1 MAECGDLYGRV
12 QEEKAMVG
20 GKEWIR
26 KGNKVDCQLVNLRG
40 SVQSGTH
47 IRKGGGYVELRQ
59 DAGGRRR
66 DSQSTKSFCSRPR
79 GLSCVGRSSVVVVAG
94 EDDMLERG

>member
-1 MAECGDLYGRV
+1 MRGSLR
-12 QEEKAMVG
+12 EEFRRKRAMVG

-26 KGNKVDCQLVNLRG
+26 KGNEVDCRLVNLRG
-40 SVQSGTH
+40 SVQLGTH
-47 IRKGGGYVELRQ
+47 IRKGGGYVEVRQ
-59 DAGGRRR
+59 DAGERRR
-66 DSQSTKSFCSRPR
+66 DSQSTKSFYSRLR